1 MRKKKTSKTNRASKT
16 HSIPCGHW
24 YVTFIADGHDEGCIS
39 KYQVKKGGLKGLDGF
54 KGALE
59 EEERKDREDA
69 RKDKE
74 EERKQEERKEK
85 EEERKEKEDERKEKE
100 EERKIRAEQREEKE
114 YTMKE
119 FEKVTDLLR
128 KSREDLSDTNLSPED
143 REDLL
148 YTHRLLINQ
157 KKKLQQMLFSTS

>member
-24 YVTFIADGHDEGCIS
+24 YVTFMSDGHDEGCIS

-74 EERKQEERKEK
+74 EERK
-85 EEERKEKEDERKEKE
+85 EKE

-128 KSREDLSDTNLSPED
+128 RNRQDLSDASLSLEE

-148 YTHRLLINQ
+148 CTQRLLMNQ